1 MSKAISKSVF
11 AAIALLFAAIP
22 FAATPAHA
30 ADTDRALL
38 STFCAPGDIQGSTCK
53 RAKGYPNAPRGGCEV
68 TLNEDRYSG
77 RFLPSGN
84 PLLVVNYESG
94 CEAHATDN
102 GGSVVFE
109 QSGGTSVFRGFAPGA
124 QVDDCV
130 TPAKDE
136 QQNFLVCLGGHIAQG
151 VQASWVA
158 LMQFKPDA
166 SGRIGITPDVLVN
179 AEDGTGAYGT
189 NIVTCKDRFK
199 FFEVSKLAAG
209 PRPATVIVDTTYADA
224 DLIATVCRKGYPK
237 PEEATGWLA
246 QGDAY
251 VPTGREKTGK
261 FVIDLVTRK
270 IAPQ

>member
-1 MSKAISKSVF
+1 MSRTFS

-22 FAATPAHA
+22 LTTTPARA

-38 STFCAPGDIQGSTCK
+38 STFCAPGDIQGATCK

-84 PLLVVNYESG
+84 PLLVVTYESG

-102 GGSVVFE
+102 GGSIVFE

-130 TPAKDE
+130 TSAKDA
-136 QQNFLVCLGGHIAQG
+136 QQNFLVCLGGHISQG
-151 VQASWVA
+151 VQASWVE
-158 LMQFKPDA
+158 LMQFKQEA
-166 SGRIGITPDVLVN
+166 GGSIGVTPDVLVN
-179 AEDGTGAYGT
+179 AEDGTGNYGT

-237 PEEATGWLA
+237 PEEA
-246 QGDAY
+246 D
-251 VPTGREKTGK
+251 
-261 FVIDLVTRK
+261 RK
-270 IAPQ
+270 SVV